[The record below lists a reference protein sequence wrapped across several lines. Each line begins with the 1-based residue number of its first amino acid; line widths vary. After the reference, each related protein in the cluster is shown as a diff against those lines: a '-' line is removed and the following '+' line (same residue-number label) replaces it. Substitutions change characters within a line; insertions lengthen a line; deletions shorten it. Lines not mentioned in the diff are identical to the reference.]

1 MTALRSQIGAELSLV
16 RRNGEQ
22 LLVTLGIPL
31 LLLGFFGSVDI
42 LPANTDDPVDFLVP
56 GILALAVMST
66 SMVSLGIATGFE
78 RSYLVLKRLAATPL
92 GTGRLISAKTVAVAC
107 VEAIQL
113 VLLVALGLAL
123 GWSPASA
130 NWFLAVAAVVVGTFA
145 FAGIGLTLAGN
156 LRGEVNLAASN
167 GLYLVLLLLGGVLF
181 PLDELPSFLAKVG
194 RITPTHALADVLA
207 DALTSSGVHTGSSWL
222 VLGVWAV
229 VMPIVAARTFRWN

>member
-1 MTALRSQIGAELSLV
+1 MSPLTAQIGAELSLV

-42 LPANTDDPVDFLVP
+42 LPTDTDEPVDFLVP
-56 GILALAVMST
+56 GILALAIMST

-92 GTGRLISAKTVAVAC
+92 GTGRLIAAKTIAVVC
-107 VEAIQL
+107 VEAVQMA
-113 VLLVALGLAL
+113 LLVGLGLAL
-123 GWSPASA
+123 GWGPASA
-130 NWFLAVAAVVVGTFA
+130 NWLLALAAVVVGTFA
-145 FAGIGLTLAGN
+145 FAGIGLALAGN

-181 PLDELPSFLAKVG
+181 PLDRLPSFLRAIG
-194 RITPTHALADVLA
+194 RATPTHALADVLA
-207 DALTSSGVHTGSSWL
+207 DSLMSTGTHTATSWL
-222 VLGVWAV
+222 VLGVWAIIA
-229 VMPIVAARTFRWN
+229 PIVAARTFRWN

>member
-1 MTALRSQIGAELSLV
+1 MSPLTAQVGAELSLV

-42 LPANTDDPVDFLVP
+42 LPTNTEEPVDFLVP
-56 GILALAVMST
+56 GILALAIMST

-92 GTGRLISAKTVAVAC
+92 GTGRLIAAKTVAVVC
-107 VEAIQL
+107 VEGVQMA
-113 VLLVALGLAL
+113 LLVALGLAL
-123 GWSPASA
+123 GWVPNSA
-130 NWFLAVAAVVVGTFA
+130 NWLLAFAAVVAGTFA
-145 FAGIGLTLAGN
+145 FAGVGLALAGN

-181 PLDELPSFLAKVG
+181 PLDRLPSFLQGIG
-194 RITPTHALADVLA
+194 RATPTHALADVLA
-207 DALTSSGVHTGSSWL
+207 ESLMSTGTHTGTSWL
-222 VLGVWAV
+222 VLGAWAV
-229 VMPIVAARTFRWN
+229 TAPAIAARTFRWS

>member
-1 MTALRSQIGAELSLV
+1 MSPLSAQIGAELSLV

-42 LPANTDDPVDFLVP
+42 LPTDTDEPVDFLVP
-56 GILALAVMST
+56 GILALAIMST

-92 GTGRLISAKTVAVAC
+92 GTGRLIAAKTIAVVC
-107 VEAIQL
+107 VEAVQMA
-113 VLLVALGLAL
+113 LLVGLGLAL
-123 GWSPASA
+123 GWGPASA
-130 NWFLAVAAVVVGTFA
+130 NWLLALAAVVVGTFA
-145 FAGIGLTLAGN
+145 FAGIGLALAGN

-181 PLDELPSFLAKVG
+181 PLDRLPSFLQAIG
-194 RITPTHALADVLA
+194 RATPTHALADVLA
-207 DALTSSGVHTGSSWL
+207 DSLMSTGTHTATSWL
-222 VLGVWAV
+222 VLGAWAV
-229 VMPIVAARTFRWN
+229 IAPIVAARTFRWS

>member
-1 MTALRSQIGAELSLV
+1 MSALRSQISAELSLV

-31 LLLGFFGSVDI
+31 LLLAFFGTVDV
-42 LPANTDDPVDFLVP
+42 LPTDTDEAVDFLVP

-92 GTGRLISAKTVAVAC
+92 GTGRLIAAKTVAVAC
-107 VEAIQL
+107 VEAVQMA
-113 VLLVALGLAL
+113 LLIGLGALL
-123 GWSPASA
+123 GWTPVSA
-130 NWFLAVAAVVVGTFA
+130 NWFLALAAVVVGTFA
-145 FAGIGLTLAGN
+145 FAGVGLCLAGN

-181 PLDELPSFLAKVG
+181 PLDRLPGLLEAVG
-194 RITPTHALADVLA
+194 RITPSYALSDVMA
-207 DALTSSGVHTGSSWL
+207 DALMSAGNHTVASWITL
-222 VLGVWAV
+222 GLWAIVAPVL
-229 VMPIVAARTFRWN
+229 AARTFRWS